1 MLQEAAWPPKVII
14 EQVRPTVGTGER
26 QSYAAAMSGLW
37 GRLSRPLARLESVAS
52 RSADELD
59 DDDVLESLAVLQYS
73 LHTAGELA
81 LGIEPPA
88 EAEWAHRE
96 LASALGDARDATA
109 EVTEAASSGGA
120 EAAFVLLPEWRG
132 ALFRVRL
139 AQMRLAQM
147 PPPVPRPASEP
158 PATHDRGALV
168 ATALVLAGTFVVTCG
183 AVLGLWQLWG
193 AGLVL
198 VASGFIAYRP

>member
-1 MLQEAAWPPKVII
+1 MI

-37 GRLSRPLARLESVAS
+37 GELSRPLARLESVAS
-52 RSADELD
+52 LSADELD
-59 DDDVLESLAVLQYS
+59 DEDVLESLAVLQYS

-81 LGIEPPA
+81 IGIEPPA

-96 LASALGDARDATA
+96 LAASLGDARDATA
-109 EVTEAASSGGA
+109 EITEAASSGGA
-120 EAAFVLLPEWRG
+120 EATAALVPEWRG

-139 AQMRLAQM
+139 AQIRLAQM
-147 PPPVPRPASEP
+147 PPSAPRAVSEP
-158 PATHDRGALV
+158 PVLDDRAALV
-168 ATALVLAGTFVVTCG
+168 ATVLVLAGTFVVTCG
-183 AVLGLWQLWG
+183 AVLGLWQLWA

-198 VASGFIAYRP
+198 VAGGFIAYRP

>member
-1 MLQEAAWPPKVII
+1 VTQQPGVII
-14 EQVRPTVGTGER
+14 AQVRPTVGTGER
-26 QSYAAAMSGLW
+26 QGYAVAMTGLW
-37 GRLSRPLARLESVAS
+37 SELSRPLSRLESVA
-52 RSADELD
+52 ALPAEELD
-59 DDDVLESLAVLQYS
+59 DEEVLESLAVLQYA

-96 LASALGDARDATA
+96 LAAALSDARDATA
-109 EVTEAASSGGA
+109 EITEAASSDGA
-120 EAAFVLLPEWRG
+120 EATFALVPEWRG

-147 PPPVPRPASEP
+147 PPPAPRPASEP
-158 PATHDRGALV
+158 PSTHDRAALV

-183 AVLGLWQLWG
+183 AVLGLWQLWA

-198 VASGFIAYRP
+198 VAGGFIAYRP

>member
-1 MLQEAAWPPKVII
+1 
-14 EQVRPTVGTGER
+14 VRPTVGTGER
-26 QSYAAAMSGLW
+26 QSYAAAMSGVW
-37 GRLSRPLARLESVAS
+37 GELSRPLARLESVAS
-52 RSADELD
+52 LSADELD
-59 DDDVLESLAVLQYS
+59 DEDVLESLTVLQYS

-88 EAEWAHRE
+88 EAEWAHHE
-96 LASALGDARDATA
+96 LAASLGDARDATA

-120 EAAFVLLPEWRG
+120 EAVAALVPEWRG

-139 AQMRLAQM
+139 AQMRLARM
-147 PPPVPRPASEP
+147 PPSAPRPVSDP
-158 PATHDRGALV
+158 PADHDPAALV

-183 AVLGLWQLWG
+183 AVLGLWQLWA

-198 VASGFIAYRP
+198 VAGGFIAYRP

>member
-1 MLQEAAWPPKVII
+1 M
-14 EQVRPTVGTGER
+14 RPTVGTGER
-26 QSYAAAMSGLW
+26 QGYAVAMTDLW
-37 GRLSRPLARLESVAS
+37 GELSRPLGRLESVA
-52 RSADELD
+52 ALPAEELEDE
-59 DDDVLESLAVLQYS
+59 DVLESLSVLQYA

-88 EAEWAHRE
+88 EAEWAHLE
-96 LASALGDARDATA
+96 LAAALGDARDATA
-109 EVTEAASSGGA
+109 EVAEAASSGDAEGA
-120 EAAFVLLPEWRG
+120 VALVPEWRG

-139 AQMRLAQM
+139 AQMRLAQVPPSAARPLPE
-147 PPPVPRPASEP
+147 PPPA
-158 PATHDRGALV
+158 HDRSALV

-198 VASGFIAYRP
+198 VAGGFIAYRP